1 MVGLVISCEGTLYYP
16 LWWVVEH
23 GVEIKTPV
31 ERLPEAFSCKEG
43 ECLIVVQETGLDI
56 TMSVSLAKRLE
67 TQAQYSAILERQK
80 SLPNDTKFV
89 LYSVPSE
96 LADSLKKVD
105 LQNNPARS

>member
-16 LWWVVEH
+16 LWWVKKY
-23 GVEIKTPV
+23 GAEINS
-31 ERLPEAFSCKEG
+31 PEAFPCKEG
-43 ECLIVVQETGLDI
+43 ECLIVVQETGLDM
-56 TMSVSLAKRLE
+56 TLSVSLAKRLE
-67 TQAQYSAILERQK
+67 TQAEYRAAVERQK

-89 LYSVPSE
+89 LYSVSRE

>member
-1 MVGLVISCEGTLYYP
+1 MSLVISCEGTLYYP
-16 LWWVVEH
+16 VWWVTKY
-23 GVEIKTPV
+23 GAEINS
-31 ERLPEAFSCKEG
+31 PEAFPAKVG
-43 ECLIVVQETGLDI
+43 ECIIVIQETGLDI

>member
-16 LWWVVEH
+16 LWWVKKY
-23 GVEIKTPV
+23 GAEINS
-31 ERLPEAFSCKEG
+31 PEAFPCKEG

-67 TQAQYSAILERQK
+67 TQAQYRAIERQK
-80 SLPNDTKFV
+80 SLSKDTKLT
-89 LYSVPSE
+89 LYSVSRE

-105 LQNNPARS
+105 LQNNPATS

>member
-16 LWWVVEH
+16 VWWVVEH

-67 TQAQYSAILERQK
+67 TQAQCRAIERQK
-80 SLPNDTKFV
+80 SLSKDTKLT
-89 LYSVPSE
+89 LYSVSSE

-105 LQNNPARS
+105 LQNNPATS